1 MVASMSEPRHS
12 RRVAVRNPQGLHA
25 RPAEMFA
32 RLALTFDATI
42 EVVKDGQRVDAKS
55 ILHIL
60 TLGAEQGQELLL
72 EATGHDAQAAL
83 DALAELTENEFSLDT
98 NENQSS

>member
-1 MVASMSEPRHS
+1 MSESKLS
-12 RRVAVRNPQGLHA
+12 RRVAIRNSQGLHA

-32 RLALTFDATI
+32 RLASQFDAAI
-42 EVVKDGQRVDAKS
+42 EVVKEGQRVDAKS

-60 TLGAEQGQELLL
+60 TLGAEQGQELLI
-72 EATGHDAQAAL
+72 EATGPDAQDAL
-83 DALAELTENEFSLDT
+83 DALAELTENEFALEP

>member
-1 MVASMSEPRHS
+1 MSESKLS
-12 RRVAVRNPQGLHA
+12 RRVTIRNSQGLHA

-32 RLALTFDATI
+32 RLATQFDATI
-42 EVVKDGQRVDAKS
+42 EVIKEGQRVDAKS

-72 EATGHDAQAAL
+72 EATGPEAQDAL
-83 DALAELTENEFSLDT
+83 DALAELTENEFALDT